1 MSQLIYLYFSV
12 RCIEWLEGVNT
23 DGEDKITIRKLR
35 EMEMGDIVQYM
46 KNQTSLSGKPGKGIN
61 GQEICFKF
69 LENIEKIVLY

>member
-35 EMEMGDIVQYM
+35 EMGDIVQYM

-61 GQEICFKF
+61 GQEIYFKF
-69 LENIEKIVLY
+69 LENIERIVLY